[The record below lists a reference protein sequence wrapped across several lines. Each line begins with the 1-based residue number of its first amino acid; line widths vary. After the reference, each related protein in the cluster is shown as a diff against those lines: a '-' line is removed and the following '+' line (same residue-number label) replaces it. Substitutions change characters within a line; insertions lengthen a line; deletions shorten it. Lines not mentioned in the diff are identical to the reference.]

1 MTQHFKAIKNKQTGG
16 WATILNGKIVDN
28 IPIPFLFPMAV
39 QMEAFEPN
47 LENDD
52 AVKYFRS
59 EYKLVTVKVVDL
71 SELN

>member
-1 MTQHFKAIKNKQTGG
+1 MTHFKAIKNKETGE
-16 WATILNGKIVDN
+16 WATILHGKIYTGA
-28 IPIPFLFPMAV
+28 IPFLFPVSV
-39 QMEAFEPN
+39 QMEALEAN

-59 EYKLVTVKVVDL
+59 EYRLVTVKVVDL